1 MLEAQGDG
9 QGQQHAGVSLSKTAG
24 PAADPGA
31 GSAGATAPP
40 FDADA
45 T

>member
-1 MLEAQGDG
+1 MLEARGDG
-9 QGQQHAGVSLSKTAG
+9 QGEQQAGVSFSKTAG
-24 PAADPGA
+24 PAADPAA
-31 GSAGATAPP
+31 GSAGAAPP